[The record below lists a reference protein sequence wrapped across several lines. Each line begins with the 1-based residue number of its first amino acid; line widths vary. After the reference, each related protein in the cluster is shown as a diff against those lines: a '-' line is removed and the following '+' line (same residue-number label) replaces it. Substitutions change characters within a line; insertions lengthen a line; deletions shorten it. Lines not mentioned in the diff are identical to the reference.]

1 MSFRVF
7 GPDIISRLDGLDR
20 LESVLRMDL
29 SPCGEACCTL
39 GNRLRLLLDDSGAF
53 LRLADLSLTLHLLL
67 SNHRSFRLGL
77 HLDDALGLLVHVP
90 RLLGVLDRLVGFVS
104 ALRHL
109 EDLER
114 IDCA

>member
-1 MSFRVF
+1 MSFRAF
-7 GPDIISRLDGLDR
+7 GPDVIARLDGLDR

-39 GNRLRLLLDDSGAF
+39 GNRLRLLLDDSSIF

-67 SNHRSFRLGL
+67 GYHRSFR
-77 HLDDALGLLVHVP
+77 LGLLVHVP
-90 RLLGVLDRLVGFVS
+90 RFLGVLDSLISFVS